1 MDKLAFCILGIA
13 QGTCRLDGS
22 HQIWQYVMRGEIKI
36 NASHQATLTLYQ
48 MACLASL
55 VRSRWDGLHLP
66 VTCSSN
72 RTRRGPSRPG
82 RLLLSTLRRASLSSG
97 GTTCTVLADCC
108 IGPGPACGATC
119 ISWCEFI
126 ISLLLHTCGV
136 CVIGRF
142 EEVAEVAAKAA
153 CVGDVPVVIS

>member
-1 MDKLAFCILGIA
+1 VSGGTRQPVRSLCSTWWRRITARSFNRPCLILDKLAFCILGIA

-55 VRSRWDGLHLP
+55 VRSRWDGMHIP

-108 IGPGPACGATC
+108 IGPGLAGGAT
-119 ISWCEFI
+119 
-126 ISLLLHTCGV
+126 
-136 CVIGRF
+136 
-142 EEVAEVAAKAA
+142 
-153 CVGDVPVVIS
+153 